1 METYVG
7 FPSQPLAQPVFLTIG
22 NFDGVHRGHQK
33 LIGDLAEAAH
43 AAGCLAGLLTF
54 DPHPLAVLRPEVS
67 LLRLT
72 SPEERADLLD
82 ALGMACVLALPVS
95 RALAATPAAAFMEE
109 LARRLH
115 LRELWIGPDFAL
127 GRGRE
132 GHALR
137 LSELGRALGYTVHVT
152 PLFDWEGIA
161 VRSSR
166 VRALLADEGDVA
178 AAAHLLGRPYRVWGV
193 VQHGVQRGRRLGFP
207 TANLTLPADRLAP
220 AHGVY
225 ACWAWR
231 DDRGYP

>member
-1 METYVG
+1 METYAG
-7 FPSQPLAQPVFLTIG
+7 FPPQPLAQPVFLTIG
-22 NFDGVHRGHQK
+22 NFDGVHRGHRK

-82 ALGMACVLALPVS
+82 ALGMDFVVVLPFS
-95 RALAATPAAAFMEE
+95 RELAATPAADFM
-109 LARRLH
+109 ANVTRRLG

-127 GRGRE
+127 GRGRD
-132 GHALR
+132 GNVPR
-137 LSELGRALGYTVHVT
+137 LSEIGRALGYTVRVT
-152 PLFDWEGIA
+152 PLFDWEGVA

-178 AAAHLLGRPYRVWGV
+178 AAADLLGRPYRVWGE
-193 VQHGVQRGRRLGFP
+193 VQPGVQRGRRLPGR
-207 TANLTLPADRLAP
+207 AAD
-220 AHGVY
+220 V
-225 ACWAWR
+225 
-231 DDRGYP
+231 